1 MKKLSFPLIALVLV
15 TAISFMGCARCKDC
29 PKVVKTI
36 ILEGVNFDFD
46 KSTLRPDAKNILD
59 DDIRLLKS
67 NSRYRV
73 SIEGHCDVRG
83 SDAYNMELGQRRA
96 DSVYN
101 YLLKQGIPA
110 DRMDTVSYGR
120 SKPLLPNTT
129 EANMAKNRRV
139 EMKIIQVR

>member
-1 MKKLSFPLIALVLV
+1 MKKLSFLLIVLFIVAGALL
-15 TAISFMGCARCKDC
+15 SGCARCKDC
-29 PKVVKTI
+29 PKVVRTT

-59 DDIRLLKS
+59 EDIRMLK

-83 SDAYNMELGQRRA
+83 SDAYNVKLGQERA

-101 YLLKQGIPA
+101 YLLKRGIPA
-110 DRMDTVSYGR
+110 DRMVTKSYGR

-139 EMKIIQVR
+139 EMKIIQMR